1 MPPGVAWAPCPAASA
16 SSAALAAAS
25 SFLAV
30 PATPA
35 ALMAALIGESCTCLE
50 KYVHQWVGS
59 NDQNREGIE
68 TATSTNAKQY
78 VDLCHYEMPRSMLT
92 MCLQQ
97 PWTFTHKCVRRHKT
111 CMNIV
116 MHTVCLVCPSI
127 INIKPSTFKVQP
139 NFRTL
144 QHVTTALA
152 SHSKH
157 IWHGN
162 NTVAWTLECHRV
174 KVGAWT
180 QRATRNSTR

>member
-1 MPPGVAWAPCPAASA
+1 MYIYIYILSLLYLYL
-16 SSAALAAAS
+16 SLSLYIYIYIY
-25 SFLAV
+25 
-30 PATPA
+30 
-35 ALMAALIGESCTCLE
+35 IGESYTCLE

-157 IWHGN
+157 TWHGN
-162 NTVAWTLECHRV
+162 NTVAWTLECLRV